1 MKYKF
6 DEPIPLYDGS
16 YKCIVDWWKF
26 YKKCLKELSMAKLLD
41 DIPKIF
47 IYEQVVKIVKRDGIR

>member
-6 DEPIPLYDGS
+6 DKPTPLYDGS
-16 YKCIVDWWKF
+16 YKCVVDWWKF
-26 YKKCLKELSMAKLLD
+26 YKKCLGELSMAKLHD